1 MPSMEQVNYFE
12 LIYMFILIFCQY
24 LCLAL
29 ILMER
34 QIHCQIWPQGNSFGL
49 NERCGGLFVVV
60 LACVNISLYPQET
73 HHQSL

>member
-34 QIHCQIWPQGNSFGL
+34 QIHCQI
-49 NERCGGLFVVV
+49 
-60 LACVNISLYPQET
+60 
-73 HHQSL
+73 